1 MRQFAC
7 KVRLSGSLYNEVP
20 KSDVTVPEIIILR
33 VIHGGEA
40 VAEIVEVEGVKRSDA
55 EERDRLA
62 HIYGG
67 AIKNRA
73 EIIGGLPALIG
84 FSGTALPI
92 DAPGVPAAS
101 AKAAK
106 KPGKG
111 KPAEEPVDPPADE
124 VDPPEDDENPE
135 E

>member
-33 VIHGGEA
+33 TIHGGEA
-40 VAEIVEVEGVKRSDA
+40 VADIVEIDAVKRTDA

-62 HIYGG
+62 HTYGA
-67 AIKNRA
+67 AIKNRP
-73 EIIGGLPALIG
+73 EIIGGLPALVG
-84 FSGTALPI
+84 FSGTALPV
-92 DAPGVPAAS
+92 DAPGVPAAG
-101 AKAAK
+101 KPAK
-106 KPGKG
+106 KPSKG
-111 KPAEEPVDPPADE
+111 KPVEDE
-124 VDPPEDDENPE
+124 IVEDDETDQADENPE